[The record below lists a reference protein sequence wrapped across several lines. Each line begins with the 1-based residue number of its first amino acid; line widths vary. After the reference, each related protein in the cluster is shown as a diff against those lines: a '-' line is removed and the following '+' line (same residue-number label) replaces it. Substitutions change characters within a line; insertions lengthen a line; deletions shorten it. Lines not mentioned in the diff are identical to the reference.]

1 MSSKDEKESIIPD
14 VIYDEK
20 NGKSYQKGRFFGK
33 GGFAKCYEIRDTKN
47 QDIFAGKIVPKS
59 MMSKSSQRE
68 KMSQEIA
75 IHRSLCHKNIVGFH
89 GYFDD
94 CYNIYIVLELCRKRS
109 MMELHK
115 RRKALTECETR
126 YFMKQ
131 ILDGVNYLHKNRIIH
146 RDLKL
151 GNLFLDDELQVKI
164 GDFGLATKLEHDGER
179 KKTLCGTPNYIA
191 PEILTKSGHSY
202 EVDVWSIGC
211 IMYTLLVG
219 RPPFETSSL
228 RETYSRIKQVQY
240 KTPTAVCETAIS
252 MITSTLQGNPSR
264 RPSVSKLLKDPFIT
278 DGFMPQGLPLSCLT
292 MAPRLDTLETH
303 NQPRQPL
310 HEKNQNGGGNGVSG
324 GVGGVGVTGDH
335 QFIVPSSPAI
345 CRPRPDIATEAQKS
359 NRDIRKM
366 LLTLKE
372 QISSV
377 LSARPARNDAA
388 SGVEYTDPAA
398 QPFLWVSKWVDYSD
412 KYGFGYQLCDD
423 GVGVM
428 YNDGT
433 RLIMLANKHNIHYI
447 NRDGSELY
455 YTQQDYPASLE
466 KKMKLMNFFLKYM
479 NEHLLK
485 AGGSALIRQTDSMS
499 RIPYMHQWFRTQT
512 AVVMQLTNGSVQI
525 NFLDHTK
532 IIMCPLMAAVTYI
545 DQEQNFRTYRF
556 ETIQQNGCS
565 AGLAKC
571 LEYAYDKLG
580 LMISNLQAAR

>member
-1 MSSKDEKESIIPD
+1 
-14 VIYDEK
+14 
-20 NGKSYQKGRFFGK
+20 
-33 GGFAKCYEIRDTKN
+33 
-47 QDIFAGKIVPKS
+47 
-59 MMSKSSQRE
+59 
-68 KMSQEIA
+68 
-75 IHRSLCHKNIVGFH
+75 
-89 GYFDD
+89 
-94 CYNIYIVLELCRKRS
+94 
-109 MMELHK
+109 MELHK

-240 KTPTAVCETAIS
+240 KTPTAVCETAIA

-310 HEKNQNGGGNGVSG
+310 HEKHQNGGT
-324 GVGGVGVTGDH
+324 GVGITDNH
-335 QFIVPSSPAI
+335 QFIAPNSPAI

-372 QISSV
+372 QIASV
-377 LSARPARNDAA
+377 LSAKPARNDAS
-388 SGVEYTDPAA
+388 SGVEFTDPAA

-455 YTQQDYPASLE
+455 YTQQDYPVSLE

-485 AGGSALIRQTDSMS
+485 AGSSAVIRQTDSMS

-512 AVVMQLTNGSVQI
+512 AVVMQLTNGSVQVV
-525 NFLDHTK
+525 
-532 IIMCPLMAAVTYI
+532 IILLSFCEAFV
-545 DQEQNFRTYRF
+545 
-556 ETIQQNGCS
+556 
-565 AGLAKC
+565 
-571 LEYAYDKLG
+571 KL
-580 LMISNLQAAR
+580 LL